1 MKQFLQGVINKG
13 LNKRLKVL
21 YGNNVNV
28 VVEDVYWS
36 RRNKNYSISLTV
48 YTDVINESVEVHP
61 DGIEYI
67 VGLALKMMNKKGPIR
82 LTSSLKY
89 SKDGTSNTTL

>member
-1 MKQFLQGVINKG
+1 MKQFLEGVINKG
-13 LNKRLKVL
+13 LKKRLKVL
-21 YGNNVNV
+21 YGSNAHV

-36 RRNKNYSISLTV
+36 RRNKNHSISLTV

-67 VGLALKMMNKKGPIR
+67 VQLAWKMMNRKGPVR

-89 SKDGTSNTTL
+89 SKDGTSNITL